1 MAQFEIYG
9 TYGSAQTPCTVL
21 VYEESN
27 GCSRWYCV
35 EGSCNVN
42 LTYDDI
48 DDGVDVEE
56 LSDVDC
62 FTSSIE
68 INTLD
73 ELEIAIES

>member
-1 MAQFEIYG
+1 MAQFEIDG
-9 TYGSAQTPCTVL
+9 TYGSAQTPCTVF
-21 VYEESN
+21 VYEKRN
-27 GCSRWYCV
+27 GSKWYCV

-48 DDGVDVEE
+48 EDGVDVEE
-56 LSDVDC
+56 LTDVDM

-68 INTLD
+68 INTLN